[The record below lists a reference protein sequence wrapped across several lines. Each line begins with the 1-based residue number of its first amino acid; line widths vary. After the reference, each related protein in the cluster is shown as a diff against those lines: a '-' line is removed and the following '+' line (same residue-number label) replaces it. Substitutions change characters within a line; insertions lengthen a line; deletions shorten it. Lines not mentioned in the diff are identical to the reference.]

1 MHEAAGLADQAGGR
15 LVQPIEVE
23 AGTPGADPTVPEGKM
38 TAMRAY
44 LGAATSGGGGNPAEG
59 ITILE
64 IDGPTIT
71 PVGSGAHGV
80 PNPMY
85 LAFGPRPDV
94 LYTVHE
100 VTEGAVSA
108 WRIDGSQ
115 LVEVGAAQSVGGTHP
130 CHLGVH
136 PSGSHVFVANYA
148 DGTVAVLPV
157 LEDGS
162 LGPAT
167 SVVQHEG
174 TGPNTARQEG
184 PHAHMVLADGEIL
197 LAVDL
202 GTDAIYRYELD
213 PDWGRLELLDVIDL
227 PPGAG
232 PRHLV
237 VRGRTAFVANE
248 LDSTVSVVDLD
259 AGTVTATSSTLAP
272 GDEAQ
277 SMPSAIRLSADGRF
291 LYVANRGPDTIA
303 VLTADDNPTL
313 IDTVPTGGVHP
324 RDATLSPDGAN
335 LYVANQFSDTV
346 AVFAVDTA
354 TGHLESAGTPF
365 ATPSPA
371 SIVFAP

>member
-1 MHEAAGLADQAGGR
+1 
-15 LVQPIEVE
+15 
-23 AGTPGADPTVPEGKM
+23 
-38 TAMRAY
+38 MRAY
-44 LGAATSGGGGNPAEG
+44 LGAATASGAGSPAEG

-64 IDGPTIT
+64 IDGPAIT
-71 PVGSGAHGV
+71 PVGLGMHGV

-85 LAFGPRPDV
+85 LALGPRPDV

-100 VTEGAVSA
+100 VAQGALSA
-108 WRIDGSQ
+108 WRVDGSRLEALGSSQ
-115 LVEVGAAQSVGGTHP
+115 SAGGADP
-130 CHLGVH
+130 CHVSVH
-136 PSGSHVFVANYA
+136 PSGSHLFAANYG

-157 LEDGS
+157 LDDGS
-162 LGPAT
+162 IGSAT
-167 SVVQHEG
+167 SVVKHEG
-174 TGPNTARQEG
+174 TGPNAARQEG
-184 PHAHMVLADGEIL
+184 PHAHMVLFDGDVL

-202 GTDAIYRYELD
+202 GTDAIYRYRLD
-213 PDWGRLELLDVIDL
+213 PDWGRLELLDVVDL

-277 SMPSAIRLSADGRF
+277 CMPSAIRLSADGRF

-303 VLTADDNPTL
+303 VLTADDNPTV

-324 RDATLSPDGAN
+324 RDATLSPDGAY

-354 TGHLESAGTPF
+354 TGRLESAGTPF